1 MPDHAPESTTPS
13 ATPPSQDAGIDK
25 PTRRTLA
32 AVDRAMA
39 ELRRGAP
46 VLVGDGA
53 AAALVLATETGNGED
68 LARLF
73 ALLAGPQADRGPNP
87 AASPGA
93 SEASGGKIFLA
104 LTAHRAVALG
114 LVPGSRIT
122 AGGPSFCVL
131 PVDPTGE
138 ADLLRRLADPTA
150 SPAAPAVHR
159 LPLATVATGNLA
171 AYAEAAIALAK
182 QARLLPAVAIGL
194 LPPEAGDGRAF
205 AAAEDILAVGV
216 GEIASYETLASRSLV
231 PVSEAR
237 VPLAGA
243 EATRIITF
251 RPGDGGIEHLAI
263 LIGEPEPGRPVLTRL
278 HSACLTGDLLGSLRC
293 DCGDQLQG
301 AIAEIARQG
310 SGLLLY
316 LAQEGRGI
324 GLVNKLR
331 AYRLQD
337 RGADTLEAN
346 LQLGF
351 DADERIYL
359 PAAEMLRRLG
369 FEAVRLMTNNPEKVA
384 GLARLGIAVVERVP
398 HVFPSNRHNEGY
410 LETKATRFGH
420 MF

>member
-1 MPDHAPESTTPS
+1 MPDHAPESTPLG
-13 ATPPSQDAGIDK
+13 AGVDK

-53 AAALVLATETGNGED
+53 AAALVLAAETGDGED

-73 ALLAGPQADRGPNP
+73 ALLSGSPGGPQGRAPGPAESGEP
-87 AASPGA
+87 ESG
-93 SEASGGKIFLA
+93 EASGGKVFLA
-104 LTAHRAVALG
+104 LTAPRAVALG
-114 LVPGSRIT
+114 LMPASRIT
-122 AGGPSFCVL
+122 AGGPSVCVL
-131 PVDPTGE
+131 PVDPAGE

-159 LPLATVATGNLA
+159 LPLASLASGNLA
-171 AYAEAAIALAK
+171 AYAEAALALAK

-194 LPPEAGDGRAF
+194 LPAAAGDGRAF
-205 AAAEDILAVGV
+205 AAAEDILAVSIGD
-216 GEIASYETLASRSLV
+216 IASYETLASRSLV
-231 PVSEAR
+231 AVSETQ

-263 LIGEPEPGRPVLTRL
+263 VIGEPEHGRPVLTRL

-369 FEAVRLMTNNPEKVA
+369 FESVRLMTNNPEKVT

>member
-1 MPDHAPESTTPS
+1 MRGAAFDPYRGHAAFFEKPMPDKLEPR
-13 ATPPSQDAGIDK
+13 SQSIDP

-32 AVDRAMA
+32 AVDRAIA

-46 VLVGDGA
+46 VIVEDGA
-53 AAALVLATETGNGED
+53 AAALVLAAETAEAEG
-68 LARLF
+68 LARLI
-73 ALLAGPQADRGPNP
+73 AL
-87 AASPGA
+87 
-93 SEASGGKIFLA
+93 SGGRAHLA
-104 LTAHRAVALG
+104 LTAHRAIALG
-114 LVPGSRIT
+114 LVPASRV
-122 AGGPSFCVL
+122 APGGPDVCLL
-131 PVDPTGE
+131 PIGRE
-138 ADLLRRLADPTA
+138 SGADLLARLADPTA
-150 SPAAPAVHR
+150 SPAAPALHR
-159 LPLATVATGNLA
+159 LPLAQIATGNLA
-171 AYAEAAIALAK
+171 AYASAAIDLDK
-182 QARLLPAVAIGL
+182 SARLLPAAALGL
-194 LPPEAGDGRAF
+194 LGKESWAELAASQDILSVGVAEIARYET
-205 AAAEDILAVGV
+205 AAAQ
-216 GEIASYETLASRSLV
+216 SLV

-237 VPLAGA
+237 LPLAGA
-243 EATRIITF
+243 EQARIIAF
-251 RPGDGGIEHLAI
+251 RPADGGLEHLAI
-263 LIGEPEPGRPVLTRL
+263 LIGEPQPPVLTRL

-293 DCGDQLQG
+293 DCGEQLQG

-331 AYRLQD
+331 AYGLQD

-351 DADERIYL
+351 EADERIYL

-369 FEAVRLMTNNPEKVA
+369 FAAVRLMTNNPDKVA

>member
-1 MPDHAPESTTPS
+1 
-13 ATPPSQDAGIDK
+13 
-25 PTRRTLA
+25 
-32 AVDRAMA
+32 MA

-53 AAALVLATETGNGED
+53 AGALVLAAETGDGED

-73 ALLAGPQADRGPNP
+73 ALLAGP
-87 AASPGA
+87 AAG
-93 SEASGGKIFLA
+93 EASGSKVFLA

-114 LVPGSRIT
+114 LVPASRIT
-122 AGGPSFCVL
+122 PGGPSVCVL
-131 PVDPTGE
+131 PVDPAGE
-138 ADLLRRLADPTA
+138 GDLLRRLADPTA

-159 LPLATVATGNLA
+159 LPLASVATGNLA

-194 LPPEAGDGRAF
+194 RRPRPATGPRRRRGHPGRGLGD
-205 AAAEDILAVGV
+205 
-216 GEIASYETLASRSLV
+216 IASYETLASRSLV
-231 PVSEAR
+231 PVSEAW
-237 VPLAGA
+237 PLAGA
-243 EATRIITF
+243 GATRIITF

-263 LIGEPEPGRPVLTRL
+263 VIGEPAPGRPVLTRL

-369 FEAVRLMTNNPEKVA
+369 FESVRLMTNNPEKVA

>member
-1 MPDHAPESTTPS
+1 
-13 ATPPSQDAGIDK
+13 
-25 PTRRTLA
+25 
-32 AVDRAMA
+32 MA

-53 AAALVLATETGNGED
+53 AGALVLAAETGDGED

-73 ALLAGPQADRGPNP
+73 ALLSGPGT
-87 AASPGA
+87 G
-93 SEASGGKIFLA
+93 EASGSKVFLA

-114 LVPGSRIT
+114 LVPASRIT
-122 AGGPSFCVL
+122 PGGPSVCVL
-131 PVDPTGE
+131 PVDPAGE

-159 LPLATVATGNLA
+159 LPLASVATGNLA

-194 LPPEAGDGRAF
+194 LPAEAGDGRAF

-216 GEIASYETLASRSLV
+216 GDIASYETLASRSLV
-231 PVSEAR
+231 PVSEAH

-263 LIGEPEPGRPVLTRL
+263 LIGEPAPGRPVLTRL

-369 FEAVRLMTNNPEKVA
+369 FESVRLMTNNPEKVA

>member
-13 ATPPSQDAGIDK
+13 NPGVDK

-53 AAALVLATETGNGED
+53 AGALVLAAETGDGVD

-73 ALLAGPQADRGPNP
+73 ALLSGPT
-87 AASPGA
+87 PG
-93 SEASGGKIFLA
+93 EASGGKVFLA

-114 LVPGSRIT
+114 LVPASRIT
-122 AGGPSFCVL
+122 PGGGASVCVL
-131 PVDPTGE
+131 PVDPAGE
-138 ADLLRRLADPTA
+138 CDLLRRLADPTA

-159 LPLATVATGNLA
+159 LPLATVAAGNLA

-194 LPPEAGDGRAF
+194 LPAEAGNGRAF

-251 RPGDGGIEHLAI
+251 RPGDGGVEHLAI
-263 LIGEPEPGRPVLTRL
+263 LIGEPAPGRPVLTRL

>member
-1 MPDHAPESTTPS
+1 MPDNA
-13 ATPPSQDAGIDK
+13 DIDEQTHQ
-25 PTRRTLA
+25 PTRRRLA

-46 VLVGDGA
+46 VVVGDGA
-53 AAALVLATETGNGED
+53 AAALVLAAENAEAED
-68 LARLF
+68 LGRL
-73 ALLAGPQADRGPNP
+73 LTLIPGGQAV
-87 AASPGA
+87 
-93 SEASGGKIFLA
+93 LA

-122 AGGPSFCVL
+122 GGRPDVCVVPVGPAPGGPAPGG
-131 PVDPTGE
+131 PVYGGADGE
-138 ADLLRRLADPTA
+138 ADLVRRLADPTA
-150 SPAAPAVHR
+150 SPAAPAIHR

-171 AYAEAAIALAK
+171 AYGEAAIALAK
-182 QARLLPAVAIGL
+182 QARLLPAVVLGL
-194 LPPEAGDGRAF
+194 LPAACGDGRAL
-205 AAAEDILAVGV
+205 AAAEDILYVGV
-216 GEIASYETLASRSLV
+216 GDIASYETLASGSLAV
-231 PVSEAR
+231 VSEAR

-243 EATRIITF
+243 EAARIITF
-251 RPGDGGIEHLAI
+251 RPGDGGVEHLAI
-263 LIGEPEPGRPVLTRL
+263 VIGEPAPGQPVLTRL

-369 FEAVRLMTNNPEKVA
+369 FDSVRLMTNNPEKVA
-384 GLARLGIAVVERVP
+384 GLARLGIIVAERVP
-398 HVFPSNRHNEGY
+398 HVFPANRHNEGY

>member
-53 AAALVLATETGNGED
+53 AAALVLAAETGNGED

-73 ALLAGPQADRGPNP
+73 ALLAGPQANRGPNP

-410 LETKATRFGH
+410 LETKATRCGH

>member
-1 MPDHAPESTTPS
+1 MPDNPTPDRGP
-13 ATPPSQDAGIDK
+13 AGRDPIDRPS
-25 PTRRTLA
+25 RRSLA
-32 AVDRAMA
+32 AVDRAVA

-46 VLVGDGA
+46 VTIGDGA
-53 AAALVLATETGNGED
+53 AAALVLAAEAAEAEG
-68 LARLF
+68 LSRLLG
-73 ALLAGPQADRGPNP
+73 LLRGP
-87 AASPGA
+87 A
-93 SEASGGKIFLA
+93 FLA

-114 LVPGSRIT
+114 LVPGSRLVP
-122 AGGPSFCVL
+122 GGPMVCVL
-131 PVDPTGE
+131 PVDP
-138 ADLLRRLADPTA
+138 ASDVDLLRRLADPTA
-150 SPAAPAVHR
+150 LPAAPAVHR
-159 LPLATVATGNLA
+159 LPLAQLATGELA
-171 AYAEAAIALAK
+171 AYAQPAIDLAK
-182 QARLLPAVAIGL
+182 RARLLPAVALGL
-194 LPPEAGDGRAF
+194 LPKGGDHWQAL
-205 AAAEDILAVGV
+205 AAAEDILTVGV
-216 GEIASYETLASRSLV
+216 GEIASYETAASRSLS

-243 EATRIITF
+243 EQVRVIAF

-263 LIGEPEPGRPVLTRL
+263 LIGEPKPGAPALTRL

-369 FEAVRLMTNNPEKVA
+369 FDSVRLMTNNPEKVA

-398 HVFPSNRHNEGY
+398 HVVPSNRHNEGY
-410 LETKATRFGH
+410 LETKASRFGH

>member
-13 ATPPSQDAGIDK
+13 MTPANAGPASAGLASAGIDK

-53 AAALVLATETGNGED
+53 AGALVLAAETGDGAD

-73 ALLAGPQADRGPNP
+73 ALLAGPQAARG
-87 AASPGA
+87 ASPGA
-93 SEASGGKIFLA
+93 NEASGGKVFLA

-114 LVPGSRIT
+114 LVPASRIT
-122 AGGPSFCVL
+122 PGGPSVCVL
-131 PVDPTGE
+131 PVDPAGE
-138 ADLLRRLADPTA
+138 GDLLRRLADPTA

-159 LPLATVATGNLA
+159 LPLASVATGNLA

-194 LPPEAGDGRAF
+194 LPAEAGDGRAF

-231 PVSEAR
+231 PVSEAQ

-263 LIGEPEPGRPVLTRL
+263 VIGEPAPGRPVLTRL

-293 DCGDQLQG
+293 DCGD
-301 AIAEIARQG
+301 
-310 SGLLLY
+310 
-316 LAQEGRGI
+316 
-324 GLVNKLR
+324 
-331 AYRLQD
+331 
-337 RGADTLEAN
+337 
-346 LQLGF
+346 
-351 DADERIYL
+351 
-359 PAAEMLRRLG
+359 
-369 FEAVRLMTNNPEKVA
+369 
-384 GLARLGIAVVERVP
+384 
-398 HVFPSNRHNEGY
+398 
-410 LETKATRFGH
+410 
-420 MF
+420 

>member
-1 MPDHAPESTTPS
+1 
-13 ATPPSQDAGIDK
+13 
-25 PTRRTLA
+25 
-32 AVDRAMA
+32 MA

-53 AAALVLATETGNGED
+53 AAALVLAAETGDGGD

-73 ALLAGPQADRGPNP
+73 ALLAGP
-87 AASPGA
+87 GA
-93 SEASGGKIFLA
+93 GEASGSKVFLA

-122 AGGPSFCVL
+122 AGGPSVCVL
-131 PVDPTGE
+131 PVDPAGE

-194 LPPEAGDGRAF
+194 LPAEAGDGRAF

-216 GEIASYETLASRSLV
+216 GDIASYETLASRSLV
-231 PVSEAR
+231 PVSEAH
-237 VPLAGA
+237 VPLTGA

-263 LIGEPEPGRPVLTRL
+263 VIGEPAPGRPVLTRL

-293 DCGDQLQG
+293 DCGDQLQ
-301 AIAEIARQG
+301 ARDRRDRARRAAG
-310 SGLLLY
+310 CCSIWPRR
-316 LAQEGRGI
+316 AAASAS
-324 GLVNKLR
+324 VNKLR

-359 PAAEMLRRLG
+359 PAPRCCA
-369 FEAVRLMTNNPEKVA
+369 AWASSSVRLMTNNPEKVA

>member
-1 MPDHAPESTTPS
+1 MPDRAPESTTPS
-13 ATPPSQDAGIDK
+13 TSSANAGIDK

-53 AAALVLATETGNGED
+53 AGALVLAAETGDGAD

-73 ALLAGPQADRGPNP
+73 ALLSGPGT
-87 AASPGA
+87 G
-93 SEASGGKIFLA
+93 EASGSKVFLA

-114 LVPGSRIT
+114 LVPASRIIP
-122 AGGPSFCVL
+122 GGPSVCVL
-131 PVDPTGE
+131 PVDPAGE
-138 ADLLRRLADPTA
+138 GDLLRRLADPTA

-159 LPLATVATGNLA
+159 LPLASVATGNLA
-171 AYAEAAIALAK
+171 AYTEAAIALAK

-194 LPPEAGDGRAF
+194 LPAEAGDGRAF
-205 AAAEDILAVGV
+205 AAAEDILAVGI

-231 PVSEAR
+231 PVSEAQ

-263 LIGEPEPGRPVLTRL
+263 LIGEPVPGRPVLTRL

-369 FEAVRLMTNNPEKVA
+369 FESVRLMTNNPEKVA

>member
-1 MPDHAPESTTPS
+1 MPDHAPESTTP
-13 ATPPSQDAGIDK
+13 PGPGVDK

-53 AAALVLATETGNGED
+53 AGALVLAAETGDGAD

-73 ALLAGPQADRGPNP
+73 ALLSGP
-87 AASPGA
+87 AAGDA
-93 SEASGGKIFLA
+93 AAGKVFLA

-114 LVPGSRIT
+114 LVPASRI
-122 AGGPSFCVL
+122 APGGGASVCVL
-131 PVDPTGE
+131 PVDPAGE
-138 ADLLRRLADPTA
+138 CDLLRRLADPTA

-159 LPLATVATGNLA
+159 LPLASVATGNLA

-194 LPPEAGDGRAF
+194 LPAEAGDGRAF

-251 RPGDGGIEHLAI
+251 RPGDGGVEHLAI
-263 LIGEPEPGRPVLTRL
+263 LIGEPAPGRPVLTRL

>member
-1 MPDHAPESTTPS
+1 MPDRAPESTTTSTSS
-13 ATPPSQDAGIDK
+13 ANAGPVNAGIDK

-53 AAALVLATETGNGED
+53 AGALVLAAETGDGAD

-73 ALLAGPQADRGPNP
+73 ALLSGP
-87 AASPGA
+87 AAG
-93 SEASGGKIFLA
+93 EVSGSKVFLA

-114 LVPGSRIT
+114 LVPASRIT
-122 AGGPSFCVL
+122 PGGPSVCVL
-131 PVDPTGE
+131 PVDPAGE
-138 ADLLRRLADPTA
+138 GDLLRRLADPTA

-159 LPLATVATGNLA
+159 LPLASVATGNLA

-194 LPPEAGDGRAF
+194 LPAVAGAGPAF

-216 GEIASYETLASRSLV
+216 GDTASYETLASRSLV
-231 PVSEAR
+231 PVSEAQ

-263 LIGEPEPGRPVLTRL
+263 LIGEPAPGRPVLTRL

-369 FEAVRLMTNNPEKVA
+369 FESVRLMTNNPEKVA